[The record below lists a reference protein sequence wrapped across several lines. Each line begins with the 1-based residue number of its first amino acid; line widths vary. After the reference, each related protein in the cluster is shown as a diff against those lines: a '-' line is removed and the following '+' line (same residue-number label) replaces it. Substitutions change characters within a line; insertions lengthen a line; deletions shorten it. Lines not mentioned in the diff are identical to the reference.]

1 MNEDLLIVL
10 EIAGEKMEKA
20 VNHLELE
27 LSRIRAGKANPHLL
41 DGITV
46 DYYGVVTPLSQVANI
61 STPDPKTIA
70 IQPWEKNMIGPVEKA
85 IMASNLGITPVN
97 NGEII
102 RISIPPLTEER
113 RKNLVKQVKQEG
125 ENAKVSIRN
134 TRRDA
139 NEEIKQL
146 QKDGIPEDEAKKAEE
161 EVQKLTTEF
170 TAKVDQEIEAKE
182 KEIMTV

>member
-46 DYYGVVTPLSQVANI
+46 DYYGVVTPLNQVANI